1 MYEDS
6 YMQYNEKKQNIF
18 SNPIIMTLTA
28 LVCCALWG
36 SATPAIKT
44 GYKLLEVSGVASI
57 MLFAGMRFFLAG
69 ILTVIIFSFAE
80 RKFLIPK
87 KENIPRILTV
97 SAFQTVIQ
105 YIFFYLGLAY
115 TSGVK
120 GTVASGSGAFFSVLI
135 ASLIFRQEKLT
146 LKKIAACV
154 MGFFGILIMNM
165 DGLSFTGEA
174 LDLMGV
180 AFVLLSTVSSSFSS
194 VLTKKYSAYES
205 PVVISGYQF
214 MVGGLFMAVVG
225 FAFGGRVYMGSFP
238 GMLDLIYLAFLSAI
252 AYSLWGILLKH
263 NPISRV
269 TVFNFT
275 TPIFGVLLTLLF
287 LPEEPSN
294 VTPFSL
300 TITLILICAGILL
313 LNYKKTKKTVLT
325 EVKTDKE

>member
-1 MYEDS
+1 MGCYQAVLIYERENI
-6 YMQYNEKKQNIF
+6 MELERKKQSVF
-18 SNPIIMTLTA
+18 SNTLVMTLVA
-28 LVCCALWG
+28 LLCCALWG

-44 GYKLLEVSGVASI
+44 GYKLLRVDGVASI

-69 ILTVIIFSFAE
+69 ILTVIIFSAAE
-80 RKFLIPK
+80 KKILIPK

-135 ASLIFRQEKLT
+135 ASLIFKQEKLT
-146 LKKIAACV
+146 FKKIFACV
-154 MGFFGILIMNM
+154 IGFLGILIMNF
-165 DGLSFTGEA
+165 DGLSLNGGV

-180 AFVLLSTVSSSFSS
+180 GFVLLSTVSSSFSS

-214 MVGGLFMAVVG
+214 MVGGLFMAIIG
-225 FAFGGRVYMGSFP
+225 FSFGGRVYIDSVG
-238 GMLDLIYLAFLSAI
+238 GALDLVYLALLSAI

-263 NPISRV
+263 NPVSRV
-269 TVFNFT
+269 TVFNFM
-275 TPIFGVLLTLLF
+275 TPIFGVLLTILF
-287 LPEEPSN
+287 LPDEPSN
-294 VTPFSL
+294 VTPWGL
-300 TITLILICAGILL
+300 VITLVLICSGILM
-313 LNYKKTKKTVLT
+313 LNYRKPEKP
-325 EVKTDKE
+325 